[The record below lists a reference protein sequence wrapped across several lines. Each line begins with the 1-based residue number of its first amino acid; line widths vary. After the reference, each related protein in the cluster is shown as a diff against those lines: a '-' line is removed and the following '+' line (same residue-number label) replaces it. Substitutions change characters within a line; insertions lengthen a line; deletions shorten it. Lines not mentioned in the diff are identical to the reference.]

1 VLPVIIERLAAGAYD
16 FVVGDEPDE
25 PLEAAFTVEP
35 LLTNRSVLV
44 GSPAH
49 PLAGADGVTARDL
62 AGFRWVGLGP
72 FARIR
77 TALVEFFGDQGLA
90 LPANILETSSLELV
104 LDALKD
110 PDVLTVLPREL
121 VLPELAAGTVAEIPA
136 AIRGPRWNIVL
147 MSRADIPRSP
157 QVEDFVDALRAVAGE
172 LEPGGVGPGP

>member
-1 VLPVIIERLAAGAYD
+1 
-16 FVVGDEPDE
+16 
-25 PLEAAFTVEP
+25 
-35 LLTNRSVLV
+35 
-44 GSPAH
+44 
-49 PLAGADGVTARDL
+49 
-62 AGFRWVGLGP
+62 
-72 FARIR
+72 
-77 TALVEFFGDQGLA
+77 
-90 LPANILETSSLELV
+90 V